1 MGRVDAEEWVVEGG
15 RTGLAPRRDGMRRSL
30 AKSVSWRIVGT
41 LDTFVLSFLVL
52 TFVAPLFGVHPIS
65 HAATART
72 SSLIAVTELVTKVV
86 LYFLHER
93 GWAQIAWGLRHDGPR
108 RRELHRRSVAKTAS
122 WRVLAGIDTVVLAL
136 IFTGSIGAAL
146 SIGGFEVVTK
156 LVLYFLHE
164 RVWARLDWGQQ
175 GGRDGGHEGAG

>member
-1 MGRVDAEEWVVEGG
+1 
-15 RTGLAPRRDGMRRSL
+15 MRRSL
-30 AKSVSWRIVGT
+30 AKAVSWRIVGT

-52 TFVAPLFGVHPIS
+52 TFVAPLFGLHPMS

-72 SSLIAVTELVTKVV
+72 SSLIAMTELVTKVV

-93 GWAQIAWGLRHDGPR
+93 AWARLGWGLGHDGRR

-136 IFTGSIGAAL
+136 IFTGSIG
-146 SIGGFEVVTK
+146 
-156 LVLYFLHE
+156 
-164 RVWARLDWGQQ
+164 
-175 GGRDGGHEGAG
+175 GRRCRSAGSRC